1 VGTWITR
8 LATAWLVWRLTQ
20 SAAMLGLVGFVGQIP
35 TFVLAPFAGVW
46 VDRLDRYRV
55 LLTAQSFACLQSFA
69 LAALTLAG
77 AVQVWHVLV
86 LQALQGCINA
96 FDAPSRQALL
106 VDLLEDQG
114 DLANAIALN
123 STMVNGARLV
133 GPSIAGLLVA
143 LVGEG
148 WCFLLDGVT
157 YFAVIASLLAMRLPG
172 RERRAVETKVLQDL
186 VDGFRYAFGFAP
198 VRALLL
204 LLALVSV
211 AGMPYTVLLPVIAER
226 TLGGIG
232 AVAGALHLASRTTVV
247 GLGRLIPRAAALFG
261 ASLAALGLSRS
272 FPLSFAVMVPAGF
285 GFMIQMASSNT
296 VIQTLVREEMRGR
309 VMAFYAM
316 AFIGMMPF
324 GSLFAGWVAT
334 RIGAPTTLVWGGVI
348 CIGGAIFFGRRL
360 PRLRQIVRPI
370 YVERGILPE
379 VASGIGAATSLR
391 DETD

>member
-1 VGTWITR
+1 
-8 LATAWLVWRLTQ
+8 
-20 SAAMLGLVGFVGQIP
+20 MLGLVGFVGQIP

-69 LAALTLAG
+69 MAALTLSG
-77 AVQVWHVLV
+77 AIQIWHILV

-96 FDAPSRQALL
+96 FDTPSRQALL
-106 VDLLEDQG
+106 VDMIEDRD
-114 DLANAIALN
+114 DLSNAIALN

-133 GPSIAGLLVA
+133 GPSVAGLLVA
-143 LVGEG
+143 WVGEG
-148 WCFLLDGVT
+148 WCFLLDGFT
-157 YFAVIASLLAMRLPG
+157 YFAVIASLLAMHLPK
-172 RERRAVETKVLQDL
+172 RAQRASEKKVLQDL
-186 VDGFRYAFGFAP
+186 VDGFRYAFGVAP
-198 VRALLL
+198 IRAALL

-211 AGMPYTVLLPVIAER
+211 AGMPYTVLVPVIAER
-226 TLGGIG
+226 TLGGGPHTLGFLMGATGIG
-232 AVAGALHLASRTTVV
+232 AVVGALHLASRTSVS

-261 ASLAALGLSRS
+261 ASLVAFGLSRS
-272 FPLSFAVMVPAGF
+272 FALSFAVMIPAGF

-324 GSLFAGWVAT
+324 GSLLAGAVAT
-334 RIGAPTTLVWGGVI
+334 RIGAPWTVVWGGVI
-348 CIGGAIFFGRRL
+348 CIVGAIYFGSRV
-360 PRLRQIVRPI
+360 PELREIERPV

-379 VASGIGAATSLR
+379 VASGIASATSLR